1 MKYKLFPF
9 VLGTILLG
17 AAVSCSKEEVSDV
30 PEGPFTLSVDLPENQ
45 TVVKTALG
53 SNYEVLWKAGNT
65 VSINGIV
72 STPVSD
78 SDNGKRSASFTFT
91 STPSAPYNILYPGTT
106 STDTVVFPAEQNY
119 VEGSFDDNATPA
131 YGVAT
136 VNNGAASAKLIQLN
150 AVLRFALNGTST
162 ISKIV
167 LNTLGEESIAG
178 KFKVN
183 FSSGALTANGN
194 NSASITY
201 NICGDDG
208 LALSAGSDKFFYL
221 AVPARTY
228 AEGFEALVYEKTTE
242 KYMRLKFFGDGKTL
256 PGGSL
261 VEFGSKTFAAGR
273 VEDLV
278 QVNDFTAQDGGT
290 PATQARFTVATYNL
304 LSNHDGER
312 TEKAVLNLTNC
323 GEQLGKTVKATNAD
337 IICFNE
343 IDETFATSSTQ
354 SIRKL
359 AENQGMTGYTW
370 YIQNPNK
377 VEEHKQSIFDLN
389 PTYTLEYTYA
399 NGFAFNSAVFET
411 MEDVK
416 RYWYQYEWSS
426 NRYTD
431 SYIAAY
437 GDNLPKYRT
446 FIYAKMRHKASGKTF
461 NLIVTHLPN
470 YDDKEKDEELV
481 KGKFHPIAATIINKF
496 LNDKGAS
503 GDWLLI
509 GDMNAF
515 DGDKVDKNGNGNG
528 LNYPGYQILLE
539 QWTDAYEQMRD
550 DGTLSDFYKTYSGTQ
565 SGTNYYYGWQQYTK
579 KQFER
584 RVDHIMYHGNFKA
597 EGYKTIRQTYNFDDG
612 EVHQHNESNE
622 WCPSDH
628 LPVVVNI
635 TLN

>member
-78 SDNGKRSASFTFT
+78 SDNGKRSASFTFN

-167 LNTLGEESIAG
+167 LNTLGGESIAG

-228 AEGFEALVYEKTTE
+228 AEGFEALVYEKTSE
-242 KYMRLKFFGDGKTL
+242 KYMRLKFFGDGRTL
-256 PGGSL
+256 AGGTL
-261 VEFGSKTFAAGR
+261 VEFASKTYAPGR
-273 VEDLV
+273 VEELV
-278 QVNDFTAQDGGT
+278 QINDFTAENGGS
-290 PATQARFTVATYNL
+290 PEKAARFTVATYNI
-304 LSNHDGER
+304 LSNDHGER
-312 TEKAVLNLTNC
+312 NKAVFNLANC
-323 GEQLGKTVKATNAD
+323 GEALGNCVKATNAD
-337 IICFNE
+337 IIGFNE
-343 IDETFATSSTQ
+343 IDATFAESSTQ
-354 SIRKL
+354 SIKKL

-370 YIQNPNK
+370 KITYPNK
-377 VEEHKQSIFDLN
+377 VEEHGWFLDTTFDRV
-389 PTYTLEYTYA
+389 YTYA
-399 NGFAFNSAVFET
+399 NGFAFNSSVFET
-411 MEDVK
+411 VGEVK
-416 RYWYQYEWSS
+416 CYWYQYEWSS

-446 FIYAKMRHKASGKTF
+446 FIHAKMRHKASGKTF
-461 NLIVTHLPN
+461 DLLVTHLPN
-470 YDDKEKDEELV
+470 HNDVEQGETVVEGY
-481 KGKFHPIAATIINKF
+481 FHEIAAGVINKF
-496 LNDKGAS
+496 LSDKGAN
-503 GDWLLI
+503 GDWLLL
-509 GDMNAF
+509 GDMNAY
-515 DGDKVDKNGNGNG
+515 DGTAGIAGKNHA
-528 LNYPGYQILLE
+528 GYELL
-539 QWTDAYEQMRD
+539 QTKWTDAFEQLRD
-550 DGTLSDFYKTYSGTQ
+550 EGTLSELYRKYPGTQ
-565 SGTNYYYGWQQYTK
+565 SGTSYDYGYLQYTK
-579 KQFER
+579 NHPER
-584 RVDHIMYHGNFKA
+584 RLDHIMYHGNFRA
-597 EGYKTIRQTYNFDDG
+597 EGYRTVRLTYNFDDG
-612 EVHQHNESNE
+612 TVHSANESNE

>member
-1 MKYKLFPF
+1 M
-9 VLGTILLG
+9 LGTILLG
-17 AAVSCSKEEVSDV
+17 AAVGCSKEEASDV

-78 SDNGKRSASFTFT
+78 SDNGKRSASFTFK

-136 VNNGAASAKLIQLN
+136 INNGAASAKLIQLN
-150 AVLRFALNGTST
+150 AVLRFAINGTST

-183 FSSGALTANGN
+183 FSNGALTANGN

-304 LSNHDGER
+304 LSNHEGDR

-323 GEQLGKTVKATNAD
+323 GESLGKTVKATNAD

-370 YIQNPNK
+370 YIQAPNK
-377 VEEHKQSIFDLN
+377 VVEKGFY
-389 PTYTLEYTYA
+389 PYTYEQEYTWA
-399 NGFAFNSAVFET
+399 NGFAFNSSVFET
-411 MEDVK
+411 VGDVLC
-416 RYWYQYEWSS
+416 YWYRYKWQHVLSS
-426 NRYTD
+426 DYYT
-431 SYIAAY
+431 SSAKAAHS
-437 GDNLPKYRT
+437 DNLPKYRT
-446 FIYAKMRHKASGKTF
+446 FIHAKMRHKASGKTF
-461 NLIVTHLPN
+461 NLLVTHLPN
-470 YDDKEKDEELV
+470 YNDVEQGETVVE
-481 KGKFHPIAATIINKF
+481 GYFNEIAANVINVF
-496 LNDKGAS
+496 LSDKGSNA
-503 GDWLLI
+503 DWLLC
-509 GDMNAF
+509 GDMNAY
-515 DGDKVDKNGNGNG
+515 DGTGGNSGKNHT
-528 LNYPGYQILLE
+528 GYQTLQE

-550 DGTLSDFYKTYSGTQ
+550 DGTLSDFYEKYSGTQ
-565 SGTNYYYGWQQYTK
+565 SGTNYYYGWQQYSNGHP
-579 KQFER
+579 ER

-612 EVHQHNESNE
+612 TVHSANESNE